1 VSYDHVHRSDSPLS
15 LAVLAALLDPRQAPV
30 EGYRPQV
37 WGADVDWEVLTTG
50 ELSRTEVATVH
61 IARGCAIGE
70 PHGGLPLAVRK
81 PVRIAVEQVT
91 R

>member
-1 VSYDHVHRSDSPLS
+1 VSNVHLHRADAPLS
-15 LAVLAALLDPRQAPV
+15 LAILAALLDPRERPV
-30 EGYRPQV
+30 QGYISHE

-70 PHGGLPLAVRK
+70 PHGGLPLAVRNR
-81 PVRIAVEQVT
+81 VRMAVDEVT